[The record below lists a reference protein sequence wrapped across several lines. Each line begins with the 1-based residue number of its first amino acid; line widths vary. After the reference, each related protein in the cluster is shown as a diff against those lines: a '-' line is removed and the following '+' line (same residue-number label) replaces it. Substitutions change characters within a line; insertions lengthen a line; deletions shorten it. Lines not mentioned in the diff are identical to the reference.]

1 MTIGVFFGG
10 KSPEHDV
17 SIITGQLILAGLKK
31 LGHQAIAI
39 YLNSEGQWHLGEALE
54 SIAFFK
60 NQSNLDAFTR
70 WNIDLSASNGKIV
83 FKQKKLWGKI
93 ITIDAAF
100 PAFHGQNGE
109 DGTAQGLFELFNI
122 PYVGCGVAA
131 SAITMDKAL
140 TKSFYEYAGFPTTPF
155 ICFHKKDWEKN
166 KEAFINKIKTGLAWP
181 VFVKPARL
189 GSSIGIAKVTRS
201 ASSGQAR
208 SASSGQTVA
217 HSANSGQTVAHSASS
232 GQEVAHSA
240 SSGQAEKDLAFAID
254 VALHYDDKILVEA
267 GVEPV
272 MDITCAVLGNQ
283 EPQASLLQESTF
295 ADDLFSYEDKYLR
308 DGGAQTGQAT
318 KNIVI
323 PARLD
328 DATTAFIRATAIQ
341 VFLKLECSGIARVDF
356 LYDSAA
362 KKAFVNEVNT
372 LPGTLYHHLWEKS
385 GVPFTALL
393 TKLLALAYERHA
405 EKKTLTHSFAS
416 DILAQADWSQKLG
429 KKL

>member
-10 KSPEHDV
+10 KNPEHDV

-31 LGHQAIAI
+31 LGHQAIAV
-39 YLNSEGQWHLGEALE
+39 YLNKEGQWRLGEELA

-60 NQSNLDAFTR
+60 HPTNLDAFAR
-70 WNIDLSASNGKIV
+70 WHIDLSASNGKIV
-83 FKQKKLWGKI
+83 FKQKKLWGKT

-122 PYVGCGVAA
+122 PYVGCGVAS

-140 TKSFYEYAGFPTTPF
+140 TKLFYEHAGFPTTAF
-155 ICFHKKDWEKN
+155 IYFYKKDWEKN
-166 KEAFINKIKTGLAWP
+166 KEDFLNKIRTGLRWP
-181 VFVKPARL
+181 LFVKPARL
-189 GSSIGIAKVTRS
+189 GSSIGIAKTR
-201 ASSGQAR
+201 
-208 SASSGQTVA
+208 
-217 HSANSGQTVAHSASS
+217 N
-232 GQEVAHSA
+232 
-240 SSGQAEKDLAFAID
+240 EKDLAFAID
-254 VALHYDDKILVEA
+254 VAFHYDDKILVEE
-267 GVEPV
+267 GVEPL
-272 MDITCAVLGNQ
+272 MDITCAVLGNH
-283 EPQASLLQESTF
+283 EPQASLLQESAF

-308 DGGAQTGQAT
+308 DGGAQTGQAMQS
-318 KNIVI
+318 III

-328 DATTAFIRATAIQ
+328 DATTALIRTTAIR

-356 LYDSAA
+356 LYNTAT
-362 KKAFVNEVNT
+362 KKVFVNEVNT

-385 GVPFTALL
+385 GVPLTELL

-416 DILAQADWSQKLG
+416 TILAQADWSQKLG